1 MCEAA
6 LLPGRGNRRRTC
18 KRSKCKAEFR
28 LRPVL
33 YLPFPGAKTCTSY
46 PPTATVERPLET
58 SIKTGVKTA
67 SNRFQGGYGK
77 SFPEMTTIT
86 RLWTVTA
93 RCAPVS
99 GVPQNQIAISRP
111 RTSLSTSDGKRPSS

>member
-1 MCEAA
+1 VCEAA

-46 PPTATVERPLET
+46 PLR
-58 SIKTGVKTA
+58 
-67 SNRFQGGYGK
+67 
-77 SFPEMTTIT
+77 
-86 RLWTVTA
+86 
-93 RCAPVS
+93 
-99 GVPQNQIAISRP
+99 
-111 RTSLSTSDGKRPSS
+111 RPSSDPSKRQ